1 MGETRRIGV
10 RHKDGALYFRF
21 TVIRSIR
28 VLCRGI
34 DKILAFLFIFNYL
47 HIKKIMLNTN
57 KKIILEYYWSK
68 RNIRK
73 LKIKTII
80 LFAIDKL

>member
-34 DKILAFLFIFNYL
+34 DKILAFFFIFNYL
-47 HIKKIMLNTN
+47 HLRIRKIIVLNTN
-57 KKIILEYYWSK
+57 KKIILEYYW
-68 RNIRK
+68 NINR
-73 LKIKTII
+73 ISEN
-80 LFAIDKL
+80 

>member
-34 DKILAFLFIFNYL
+34 DKILTFFFIFNYL
-47 HIKKIMLNTN
+47 HLRIRKIIVLNTN
-57 KKIILEYYWSK
+57 KKIILEYYW
-68 RNIRK
+68 NINR
-73 LKIKTII
+73 IP
-80 LFAIDKL
+80 DN

>member
-34 DKILAFLFIFNYL
+34 DKILAFFFIFNYL
-47 HIKKIMLNTN
+47 YLRIRKIIVLNTN
-57 KKIILEYYWSK
+57 KKIILEYYW
-68 RNIRK
+68 NINR
-73 LKIKTII
+73 IP
-80 LFAIDKL
+80 DN